1 MEKYQF
7 FYMPITLDFRGRA
20 YTTCE
25 LLSHQSSDFDKA
37 LIHFAE
43 PVKQT
48 ERGLYW
54 IKVHVANLFD
64 QDKLSFD
71 ERVKWVDDNM
81 AMLQRINDDPYDN
94 REWVSDKEKNP
105 SFQRCCV

>member
-1 MEKYQF
+1 M
-7 FYMPITLDFRGRA
+7 
-20 YTTCE
+20 
-25 LLSHQSSDFDKA
+25 
-37 LIHFAE
+37 
-43 PVKQT
+43 KQT

-94 REWVSDKEKNP
+94 REWVSDKKKKTHRSNAWLL
-105 SFQRCCV
+105 CLNCVEQIVCATSTSDGWCMQ